1 MKKSEIKIG
10 IFGLGYVG
18 LPLALEF
25 SKKYDVFAFDV
36 NKERISS
43 LKNGFDTTNEV
54 NKQNLKKRKSL
65 TFTSD
70 FNNLANCNFY
80 IITVPTPVKNNN
92 EPDLSLIK
100 SASSM
105 VASIIKKNDIIV
117 YESTVYPGL
126 TEEYC
131 APIIERISN
140 LSFNKDFYLGYSPE
154 RINPGD
160 KNHKL
165 TNIVKITS
173 GSTESVA
180 NEVDAVYSSIIKAG
194 TYKAPSIKVA
204 EAAKVIENTQRDINI
219 ALINELAMLF
229 NKLDIETNEVL
240 DAAQTKWNFLPFK
253 PGLVGGHCIG
263 VDPYYLTYKA
273 KQENFNP
280 KMILSGRKINDNM
293 SSFVSKVFKSKLKK
307 MIKSKNPKILI
318 LGFTFKEDCPDIR
331 NTKVYDLYKHL
342 SKSYQNIDIHD
353 QIADPN
359 EARDVYNINLISKP
373 KHHYYDAMILAVAHK
388 QYKRMG
394 LSNIKKYLK
403 DEYVIYDLKNLFD
416 KNKDKNIFKL

>member
-1 MKKSEIKIG
+1 MKKSKIKIG

-25 SKKYDVFAFDV
+25 SKKYEVFAFDI
-36 NKERISS
+36 NKERIKS
-43 LKNGFDTTNEV
+43 LKNGSDTTNEV
-54 NKQNLKKRKSL
+54 NKENLKKRKSL
-65 TFTSD
+65 ILTSD
-70 FNNLANCNFY
+70 FNHLSNCNFY
-80 IITVPTPVKNNN
+80 IITVPTPVKKNH

-100 SASSM
+100 KATLM

-131 APIIERISN
+131 APIIERNSN

-173 GSTESVA
+173 GSTESSA
-180 NEVDAVYSSIIKAG
+180 SAVDDVYASIIKAG

-293 SSFVSKVFKSKLKK
+293 SSYVSNFFKSKLKK
-307 MIKSKNPKILI
+307 LIKNKNPKILI

-342 SKSYQNIDIHD
+342 SKYYKNIDIHD
-353 QIADPN
+353 QTANSN
-359 EARDVYNINLISKP
+359 EAMDVYNVKLISKP

-388 QYKRMG
+388 EYKRMG

-403 DEYVIYDLKNLFD
+403 DEYVIYDLKNLL
-416 KNKDKNIFKL
+416 NKSNNKNIFKL